1 MEVVMPDLFG
11 TLARGVVAT
20 AAALAVAGT
29 AAAQEQAQ
37 APSIS
42 GESWV
47 AIAIVVGLALLI
59 FLFIGGA
66 LSISKR
72 DKSAADDGTGII
84 GAEEDDD

>member
-1 MEVVMPDLFG
+1 MEVVMPDLFK
-11 TLARGVVAT
+11 TLVRGVLAIPVLLAAT
-20 AAALAVAGT
+20 GAALAQA
-29 AAAQEQAQ
+29 EAQ

-72 DKSAADDGTGII
+72 DKSSADDGTGII
-84 GAEEDDD
+84 GAEEEDD